1 MEGLKD
7 GRQGAAGGH
16 TEGTRRG
23 RGGLTWHLRIEQEL
37 HDMSALIPAP
47 AQSDL
52 SQCTSRF

>member
-7 GRQGAAGGH
+7 GRQGAVGGH
-16 TEGTRRG
+16 TEGTRK
-23 RGGLTWHLRIEQEL
+23 GGLTWHLRIEQEL

-52 SQCTSRF
+52 NQCTTRF